1 MWIVIVGACMLTC
14 CEGAGGW
21 CSCRESDPQDGDER
35 KMSRPFGVA
44 LLLAGY
50 DDKGPQLFFS
60 DPSGTF
66 TQFKA
71 KAIGALRA
79 CGGVSYCDLVVKRSV
94 RVSCLRID

>member
-1 MWIVIVGACMLTC
+1 
-14 CEGAGGW
+14 
-21 CSCRESDPQDGDER
+21 
-35 KMSRPFGVA
+35 MSRPFGVA

-71 KAIGALRA
+71 KAIGAYFLSL
-79 CGGVSYCDLVVKRSV
+79 CGLCVCVGSCINFMRFKAKAIGAASLFVSLWGLVSGG
-94 RVSCLRID
+94 L

>member
-1 MWIVIVGACMLTC
+1 MRKPARGDDNDARITVHRSVLPIPHQ
-14 CEGAGGW
+14 
-21 CSCRESDPQDGDER
+21 RQDGDER

-66 TQFKA
+66 TRFKA
-71 KAIGALRA
+71 KAIGACVLAAHDWRLKWN
-79 CGGVSYCDLVVKRSV
+79 GGVGALGSV
-94 RVSCLRID
+94 